1 MTSPLTL
8 KVPETEQELE
18 DWQRVHND
26 VIPTHHLSLDDVRD
40 RVERHHILIAY
51 LGDTAIGSTTVRPPS
66 EDSPAVTVIARVL
79 VEHRG
84 YGYGTELYE
93 RALAQ
98 ARELGAEEIETVVLT
113 SNEDG
118 LRFAEKHG
126 FVEVERYVL
135 PGEAVPWVDLRLAR
149 VTRTG

>member
-1 MTSPLTL
+1 MTGLTT
-8 KVPETEQELE
+8 KVPETERELE
-18 DWQRVHND
+18 DWQRVHNT
-26 VIPTHHLSLDDVRD
+26 VIPTHHLSLDDVRE
-40 RVERHHILIAY
+40 RAERHHILIAY

-84 YGYGTELYE
+84 YGYGTELFE
-93 RALAQ
+93 RAMTQ
-98 ARELGAEEIETVVLT
+98 ARELGAEEIVTVVLT

-126 FVEVERYVL
+126 FVEFDRYTL

-149 VTRTG
+149 VNRTG